1 MWNHYLSVVK
11 VKKLPKAEVKYF
23 YNQQIDEINSYYE
36 TYSSYYTKFAD
47 AACDYLQLAKG
58 SDWQAELQKY
68 AEQSVVEKLIFYH
81 IARTEK
87 LMPDSATADRLYNE
101 MLDEMTQ
108 AYLEQAGVNKTDY
121 TEEEYAEKEEYY
133 RDLILTNYG
142 SAYITESVL
151 YEYVIEAMRGY
162 ANSVE
167 YAA

>member
-1 MWNHYLSVVK
+1 
-11 VKKLPKAEVKYF
+11 
-23 YNQQIDEINSYYE
+23 
-36 TYSSYYTKFAD
+36 
-47 AACDYLQLAKG
+47 
-58 SDWQAELQKY
+58 
-68 AEQSVVEKLIFYH
+68 
-81 IARTEK
+81 
-87 LMPDSATADRLYNE
+87 MPDSATADRLYSE

-133 RDLILTNYG
+133 RDLVLTNYG

-151 YEYVIEAMRGY
+151 YEYVIETMRGY